1 MSAKEVTEYQGKLE
15 NVVEAEIKLHLER
28 LGWLVTK
35 IDSGQAARAR
45 KGRTE
50 GKKGYSSLP
59 DGFPD
64 LLVQRGPLAFFL
76 EIKKEFGGV
85 VSLKQKL
92 FHLYLQA
99 FEIPVW
105 VVRSVLEVDRALLE
119 FWGQVK
125 RYLSACGALEQVK
138 AGKGD

>member
-1 MSAKEVTEYQGKLE
+1 MTKGLLEREVER
-15 NVVEAEIKLHLER
+15 EIKLYLER
-28 LGWLVTK
+28 KGWLVTK

-50 GKKGYSSLP
+50 GKQGYGSLP

-64 LLVQRGPLAFFL
+64 LLVQRGPLAFYL
-76 EIKKEFGGV
+76 EIKRQIGGV

-92 FHLYLQA
+92 FHLYLGE
-99 FEIPVW
+99 FLIPVW